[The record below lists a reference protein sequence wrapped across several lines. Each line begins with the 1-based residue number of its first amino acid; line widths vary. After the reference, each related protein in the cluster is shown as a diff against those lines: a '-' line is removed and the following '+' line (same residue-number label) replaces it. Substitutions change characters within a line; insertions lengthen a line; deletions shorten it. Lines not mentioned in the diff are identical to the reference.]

1 MKLMKNLIRF
11 LEDSIGVRFLKAEE
25 EAAGCRD
32 DDEEPN
38 GANAE
43 SGPTDTPS
51 SGLGGLGLEGIVVGK
66 EEEEDVGEGTTPPEE
81 GIRGAT
87 SGDNSVDGDSAEGKT
102 SVGAGAGDEDGDGDE
117 DDDECVLGIGIS
129 NNFIRGW

>member
-102 SVGAGAGDEDGDGDE
+102 SVGAGAGDGDE

>member
-117 DDDECVLGIGIS
+117 DDDECVLGI
-129 NNFIRGW
+129 